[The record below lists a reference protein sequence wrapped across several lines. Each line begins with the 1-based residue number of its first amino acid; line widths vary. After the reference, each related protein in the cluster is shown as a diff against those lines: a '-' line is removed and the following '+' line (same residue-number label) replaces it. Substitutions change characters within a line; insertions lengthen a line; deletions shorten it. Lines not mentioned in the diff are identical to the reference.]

1 MSAARLKG
9 LLLLAGAAF
18 AGLTLLAWTQPW
30 FDIVLTDGIALSVT
44 GEVAAPALTAL
55 ALTGLVLVGSLSI
68 AGPFF
73 RVVLGSLQTLLGITV
88 ALNSVLAIVD
98 PVGASGAAI
107 SEATGVA
114 GVQRVDQVASFAVT
128 LWPWLALLSGA
139 LLIAAGIA
147 VVATSKR
154 WPGSSRKYNTVR
166 LAPADG
172 TRTSVDD
179 WDALSSGDDPTGD
192 NPTGDASDDTAPA
205 GDSAPRT

>member
-1 MSAARLKG
+1 MPAARLK
-9 LLLLAGAAF
+9 LLAILGGAAF

-30 FDIVLTDGIALSVT
+30 FDIVLTDGNSLSVT

-88 ALNSVLAIVD
+88 ALSSVLAIVD
-98 PVGASGAAI
+98 PIGASGAAI
-107 SEATGVA
+107 SEATGIA
-114 GVQRVDQVASFAVT
+114 GVQRVDQVTSFTSTV
-128 LWPWLALLSGA
+128 WPWLSLLSGA
-139 LLIAAGIA
+139 LLIAAGIF

-154 WPGSSRKYNTVR
+154 WPGSSRKYSAVR

-172 TRTSVDD
+172 SRSSVDD
-179 WDALSSGDDPTGD
+179 WDALSDGDDPTHE
-192 NPTGDASDDTAPA
+192 PSDDGT
-205 GDSAPRT
+205 PRA

>member
-1 MSAARLKG
+1 MSAARLK
-9 LLLLAGAAF
+9 LLSLLAGAAF
-18 AGLTLLAWTQPW
+18 AGLTLLAWTQTW
-30 FDIVLTDGIALSVT
+30 FEIVLTDGKSLSVT

-88 ALNSVLAIVD
+88 ALSSVLAIVD
-98 PVGASGAAI
+98 PIGASGAAI

-114 GVQRVDQVASFAVT
+114 GVQRVDQVTSSATTV
-128 LWPWLALLSGA
+128 WPWLALLAGA
-139 LLIAAGIA
+139 LLIASGIF

-154 WPGSSRKYNTVR
+154 WPGSSRKYSAVR

-172 TRTSVDD
+172 TRSSVDD
-179 WDALSSGDDPTGD
+179 WDALSDGADPTHE
-192 NPTGDASDDTAPA
+192 PTDDGT
-205 GDSAPRT
+205 PRA